1 MKSSYNGNV
10 VSDLL
15 ALSARTNRGEFASTA
30 QKEAVSAL
38 ITELE
43 ASNPAYDDKE
53 DKLSLKG
60 SWDLIYT
67 DAQLFQS
74 SPFFLAVREL
84 LGDSGDRAKE
94 IFSLHRAA
102 TANGAIERVQQII
115 TDDELI
121 SKVSLN
127 VGLLPGQPFS
137 VRGVVVTNAESKIED
152 KLILKVKVKET
163 RIEDSNIPLANR
175 VGLFNRTVPV
185 AKIIELLRREIPES
199 QLTTFYLDDTLRIT
213 RNKDDNVFVYIRT
226 KEE

>member
-1 MKSSYNGNV
+1 
-10 VSDLL
+10 
-15 ALSARTNRGEFASTA
+15 
-30 QKEAVSAL
+30 
-38 ITELE
+38 
-43 ASNPAYDDKE
+43 
-53 DKLSLKG
+53 
-60 SWDLIYT
+60 LIYT